1 MTLTN
6 EDTQLLAGAGAL
18 VKRTTAQLYRIRKEN
33 TKINKQLAL
42 LQHALV
48 AAQADA
54 ELYKARAD
62 YYQEEA
68 RVLKLAN
75 GPASGGGE
83 A

>member
-33 TKINKQLAL
+33 TRLK
-42 LQHALV
+42 HALV

-54 ELYKARAD
+54 ALYKARA
-62 YYQEEA
+62 EAWEA
-68 RVLKLAN
+68 RARAAEAAN
-75 GPASGGGE
+75 RSFASPASGGGG
-83 A
+83 AA

>member
-1 MTLTN
+1 MTPSDAALLTRA
-6 EDTQLLAGAGAL
+6 E
-18 VKRTTAQLYRIRKEN
+18 RQLYRIRKEN

-48 AAQADA
+48 AAQAEA

-75 GPASGGGE
+75 SPASGGGE
-83 A
+83 EL